1 MTATQKN
8 RWLLAAC
15 LLLLFAL
22 LGFGANTAEAIRG
35 ALWLCAHTVI
45 PALFPFLVLSELLTA
60 LLGGL
65 RLPGERLFERIFY
78 LPGAGISAF
87 LLGAICGFPIGAKT
101 AAELCL
107 GGVITKEE
115 AERLAALSA
124 NTGPAFAVLAVGAGL
139 FRSLRLGLV
148 LYFTQIIAA
157 ILLALPEAKKKK
169 RCRAPLSGAAQRTG
183 KTASLPEILYRS
195 SLTMLTVT
203 GTVLFF
209 ASLTSLFSL
218 FLPKPAAALI
228 AAFLEVGNGSA
239 AAAALPPYL
248 GIPLAAFAISFSGL
262 SVLMQSAAVLS
273 PCGIP
278 LGYFFKKKLYQGLLS
293 AAIALAFLPFL
304 L

>member
-8 RWLLAAC
+8 RWLLVAC
-15 LLLLFAL
+15 LLLLLSL
-22 LGFGANTAEAIRG
+22 LAFGVNTAEAVRS

-45 PALFPFLVLSELLTA
+45 PALFPFLVLSGLLTV

-65 RLPGERLFERIFY
+65 HLPGEGLFERIFH

-87 LLGAICGFPIGAKT
+87 FLGAICGFPIGAKT

-107 GGVITKEE
+107 GGTITKEE

-124 NTGPAFAVLAVGAGL
+124 NTGPAFAVLAVGEGL
-139 FRSLRLGLV
+139 FGSLRLGL
-148 LYFTQIIAA
+148 LFYFTQIIAA

-169 RCRAPLSGAAQRTG
+169 RCQTPLSGAAQRTL
-183 KTASLPEILYRS
+183 KSASLPEILYRS

-218 FLPKPAAALI
+218 FLPKSAAALI

-239 AAAALPPYL
+239 SAAALPPHL
-248 GIPLAAFAISFSGL
+248 GIPLASFAISFSGA
-262 SVLMQSAAVLS
+262 SVLMQSAAELS
-273 PCGIP
+273 PTGID
-278 LGYFFKKKLYQGLLS
+278 LGYFFRKKLYQGLL
-293 AAIALAFLPFL
+293 AAGMATALLPFL